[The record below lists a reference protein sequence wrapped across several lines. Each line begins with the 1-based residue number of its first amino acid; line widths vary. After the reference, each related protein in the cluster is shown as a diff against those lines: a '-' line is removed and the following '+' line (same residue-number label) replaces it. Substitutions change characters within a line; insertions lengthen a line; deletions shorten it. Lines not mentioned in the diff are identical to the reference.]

1 MPTETATVYRLAP
14 AVAARLLGVVL
25 CTVAVLI
32 LISTVLIAAVDLH
45 TVFLLVPAGLA
56 LVLLVATWWTWR
68 QKGWVVRLT
77 PEGYR
82 VQWVRGVG
90 APSARWKDVEDA
102 VRSDECHDPGHAHEG
117 RQCSR
122 PALRLV
128 GQPCGEHGQHRPS
141 ECTAEQHL
149 PGGEVLID
157 RGSRD
162 ERQHDGSRAAH
173 GDGQADDP
181 SEPGP
186 PGAWRRDGRS
196 AAATDRCFCARGHW
210 ITLRVDVCAPSATV
224 RSSAG
229 SETWPDQKSCQCHA
243 GHVHRPAGSRN
254 TFT

>member
-102 VRSDECHDPGHAHEG
+102 VTTTIAGAPVVV
-117 RQCSR
+117 
-122 PALRLV
+122 LRL
-128 GQPCGEHGQHRPS
+128 
-141 ECTAEQHL
+141 
-149 PGGEVLID
+149 
-157 RGSRD
+157 
-162 ERQHDGSRAAH
+162 
-173 GDGQADDP
+173 
-181 SEPGP
+181 
-186 PGAWRRDGRS
+186 RDGRTTTIPVEML
-196 AAATDRCFCARGHW
+196 AVDREAFVRDVQDHLQRGHG
-210 ITLRVDVCAPSATV
+210 LR
-224 RSSAG
+224 
-229 SETWPDQKSCQCHA
+229 KL
-243 GHVHRPAGSRN
+243 
-254 TFT
+254 

>member
-90 APSARWKDVEDA
+90 AASARWTDVEDA
-102 VRSDECHDPGHAHEG
+102 VTTTVVEAPVVV
-117 RQCSR
+117 
-122 PALRLV
+122 LRL
-128 GQPCGEHGQHRPS
+128 
-141 ECTAEQHL
+141 
-149 PGGEVLID
+149 
-157 RGSRD
+157 
-162 ERQHDGSRAAH
+162 
-173 GDGQADDP
+173 
-181 SEPGP
+181 
-186 PGAWRRDGRS
+186 RDGRTTTIPVEML
-196 AAATDRCFCARGHW
+196 AVDREEFVRDVQRHLQQGQG
-210 ITLRVDVCAPSATV
+210 LRK
-224 RSSAG
+224 
-229 SETWPDQKSCQCHA
+229 W
-243 GHVHRPAGSRN
+243 
-254 TFT
+254 